1 MTAQERTIA
10 LNKKSFFILWMSGGV
25 HDIPFIPEVRY
36 ATCEEAQADIDYEI
50 RSNPHKVGI
59 VVTQD
64 DIKMLFTQNR

>member
-1 MTAQERTIA
+1 MTAHERTTE

-36 ATCEEAQADIDYEI
+36 ASRDEAQSDIDYEI

-59 VVTQD
+59 VITQN
-64 DIKMLFTQNR
+64 DIKNVFNANC